1 MRYRFLLLCVLFLQT
16 PFLFAT
22 GQSADVVR
30 YEGKTWQLLARPIS
44 FDAILRAKVRHR
56 LPKDY
61 GWSTA
66 NWDGFTGYWSIENDR
81 LLLDSVVYQ
90 LKGRHRRLDNKSFNR
105 IFRRYLRNGRVVAS
119 WVTDDL
125 RIADGKL
132 LRYIHY
138 GFERNYENEVVLKVE
153 RGKVVGRKPYHNK
166 IYPGYTLRQVL
177 NSDSIGRFLPLA
189 MFPNLKGKRIVTK
202 IQLFPSS
209 CRQFADSCRVSI
221 LRLGSDTLSK
231 AEEDSVKSLIS
242 NALIAVY
249 PWQESQINGQRY
261 LGVNVNAAVTVPFSG
276 STSTHSEPIFT
287 QCDEMPRFP
296 GGRLAMDKF
305 IIEHLQWPTH
315 AIDCCAIWR
324 IVVRVVVEP
333 DGSLTCPTL
342 LRRTDAPYEV
352 EVLKLVR
359 QFPRFIP
366 GRQGG
371 KPVRC
376 WFPIVVRFQLW

>member
-1 MRYRFLLLCVLFLQT
+1 ME
-16 PFLFAT
+16 A
-22 GQSADVVR
+22 
-30 YEGKTWQLLARPIS
+30 
-44 FDAILRAKVRHR
+44 
-56 LPKDY
+56 
-61 GWSTA
+61 
-66 NWDGFTGYWSIENDR
+66 
-81 LLLDSVVYQ
+81 
-90 LKGRHRRLDNKSFNR
+90 
-105 IFRRYLRNGRVVAS
+105 VVAS

-138 GFERNYENEVVLKVE
+138 GFERNYENEVVLTVE
-153 RGKVVGRKPYHNK
+153 RGKVVGRKSYHNK

-202 IQLFPSS
+202 IQLVPSS

-261 LGVNVNAAVTVPFSG
+261 LGINVNGAVTVPFSG

-296 GGRLAMDKF
+296 GGG
-305 IIEHLQWPTH
+305 
-315 AIDCCAIWR
+315 WR
-324 IVVRVVVEP
+324 WTNSSSNICSGP
-333 DGSLTCPTL
+333 PMLLTAVPFG
-342 LRRTDAPYEV
+342 A
-352 EVLKLVR
+352 
-359 QFPRFIP
+359 
-366 GRQGG
+366 
-371 KPVRC
+371 
-376 WFPIVVRFQLW
+376 LW